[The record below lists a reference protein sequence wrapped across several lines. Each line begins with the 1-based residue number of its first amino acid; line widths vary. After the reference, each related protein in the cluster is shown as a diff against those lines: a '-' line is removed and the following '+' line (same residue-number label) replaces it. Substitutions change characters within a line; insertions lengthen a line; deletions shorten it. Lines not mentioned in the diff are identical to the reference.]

1 MMKQYELEQIIK
13 DALLDLD
20 GHVEDAKLGDGSVCL
35 FGVDVEK
42 DSKTGDLLLTFKET
56 LFREA
61 SDDDDIDLYED
72 TTTTDVYRIKI
83 ELVK

>member
-1 MMKQYELEQIIK
+1 MLKSYELENIITN
-13 DALLDLD
+13 ALLEFD

-61 SDDDDIDLYED
+61 SDDDDVDLIED
-72 TTTTDVYRIKI
+72 TATTDVYRIKI

>member
-1 MMKQYELEQIIK
+1 MKQYELEQIIK

-20 GHVEDAKLGDGSVCL
+20 GRVEDAKLNDGSVCL

-61 SDDDDIDLYED
+61 SDDDDTDLCED